1 MTVLPRTGG
10 RTSTAIRLAPSYARH
25 LVLHPYRASRPLA
38 RDVRV
43 WETAAYD
50 LFLNLLLS
58 GYARISGRPVRP
70 GTAQLLILLN
80 RIAFL
85 LDDEFERRI
94 HRASVA
100 FDDLIATEAISGA
113 VGEMRS
119 YLAATCEPAQCD
131 AIRLLL
137 RRTVEEDY
145 RRYAVSHERRTTA
158 PSVTDLLEDAAVDSG
173 VVLRQLAEVIGM
185 FQGTAAPRAAL
196 DDFTNLG
203 LACKFADD
211 LRDWRQDL
219 EHGAENILLALLT
232 RHPDENRRL
241 AAADRRGLRMN
252 EHRWQRLFPRT
263 FSEFADRYR
272 SYYTRIGAT
281 PLRWAADL
289 MMETG
294 RVGHL
299 PKTGGQTAARN

>member
-1 MTVLPRTGG
+1 M
-10 RTSTAIRLAPSYARH
+10 
-25 LVLHPYRASRPLA
+25 HPYRAFRPVTCG
-38 RDVRV
+38 VRA

-58 GYARISGRPVRP
+58 GYVRISGRPVRP
-70 GTAQLLILLN
+70 GTAELLILLN

-94 HRASVA
+94 RRASVA
-100 FDDLIATEAISGA
+100 FDDLIATDAIGRA

-119 YLAATCEPAQCD
+119 YLAATCDPAQGD
-131 AIRLLL
+131 AIRRLL

-145 RRYAVSHERRTTA
+145 GRYAVSLEKRTTA
-158 PSVTDLLEDAAVDSG
+158 SSVTDLLEDAAVDSG

-196 DDFTNLG
+196 ADFANLG

-211 LRDWRQDL
+211 LRDWRHDL
-219 EHGAENILLALLT
+219 QCGTDNILLALLA
-232 RHPDENRRL
+232 RNPDENRRL
-241 AAADRRGLRMN
+241 AGASRMGLRMN
-252 EHRWQRLFPRT
+252 EHRWQRLCPRT
-263 FSEFADRYR
+263 FSEFADLYR
-272 SYYTRIGAT
+272 SYHTRIRAA
-281 PLRWAADL
+281 PLRTAADL

-294 RVGHL
+294 RVGYL
-299 PKTGGQTAARN
+299 PKTDGQTAARN